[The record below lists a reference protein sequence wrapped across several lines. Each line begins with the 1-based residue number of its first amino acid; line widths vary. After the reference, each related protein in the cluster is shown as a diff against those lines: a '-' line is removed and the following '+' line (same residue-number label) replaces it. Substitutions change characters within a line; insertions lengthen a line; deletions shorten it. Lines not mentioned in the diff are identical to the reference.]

1 MHMRSEVLLPRRAF
15 AVLSLVDSLFH
26 LYHLFQAS
34 NANRCYA
41 PLFVLT
47 PEQLAAA
54 QPAMV
59 LGGASWLLSSE
70 EEVLFCSYCV
80 SSSKK
85 WLLAACSNKHGEVLN
100 TSVIEIHAAK

>member
-1 MHMRSEVLLPRRAF
+1 MSSIIGFFTVLRVAL
-15 AVLSLVDSLFH
+15 LFCFIC
-26 LYHLFQAS
+26 LFQPS
-34 NANRCYA
+34 NANRYYA

-47 PEQLAAA
+47 PEQLTAA

-59 LGGASWLLSSE
+59 LGGASWLLSNE

-80 SSSKK
+80 SSNKK
-85 WLLAACSNKHGEVLN
+85 WLLATCSNKHGEILN